1 MQGAPE
7 RMNKLATRTESDAW
21 LTQPRSVDVRQSDGD
36 VLGDGLS
43 NAQAWAL
50 VDRLDQ
56 DAIRMENT
64 RRRIADA
71 FSEIEL

>member
-1 MQGAPE
+1 MTFTVEPAAIGW
-7 RMNKLATRTESDAW
+7 RVIR
-21 LTQPRSVDVRQSDGD
+21 SDGE
-36 VLGDGLS
+36 VMGEGLTNS
-43 NAQAWAL
+43 QAWAL

-71 FSEIEL
+71 VSEIEL

>member
-1 MQGAPE
+1 
-7 RMNKLATRTESDAW
+7 
-21 LTQPRSVDVRQSDGD
+21 VDVRQSDGD